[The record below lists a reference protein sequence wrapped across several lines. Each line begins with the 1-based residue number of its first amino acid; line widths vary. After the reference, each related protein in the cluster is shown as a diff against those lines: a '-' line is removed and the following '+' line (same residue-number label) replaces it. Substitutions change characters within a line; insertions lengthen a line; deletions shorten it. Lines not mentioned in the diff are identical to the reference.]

1 LLKNYR
7 GKKRPSYIS
16 FFTLITMLCVLG
28 GCTATDKQYYLRPGA
43 DMSSIKRIAVLP
55 LETLTQDE
63 YAGEKIRRMV
73 MSELLARGVDVI
85 EPGEVTSF
93 LRTLQKPL
101 NRLEKKDIRDLG
113 EKLEVGAVMM
123 GSVEAYKMASG
134 LTVPYPEVSITLR
147 LVEPISGNVIW
158 SAVSTSCG
166 ASFWTR
172 HFGTEGLS
180 LSETARRVVKDAV
193 DTLLLTDK
201 TIL

>member
-1 LLKNYR
+1 MLKNYR
-7 GKKRPSYIS
+7 KKKWPLCNR
-16 FFTLITMLCVLG
+16 FFTLIILLCVLG
-28 GCTATDKQYYLRPGA
+28 GCATSDKQHYLRPDA

-63 YAGEKIRRMV
+63 YAGEKIRRIV

-101 NRLEKKDIRDLG
+101 YRLEKKDIRDLG
-113 EKLEVGAVMM
+113 EKLEVGAVML
-123 GSVEAYKMASG
+123 GSVEAYKMTSG
-134 LTVPYPEVSITLR
+134 LTVPYPEVSVNLR
-147 LVEPISGNVIW
+147 LVETSSGNIIW
-158 SAVSTSCG
+158 SAVSTSRG

-193 DTLLLTDK
+193 DTLLLSDK
-201 TIL
+201 TNL